1 MQDQAET
8 PGRFKNVG
16 FAAISAG
23 FLTLFCIIVGQTAEK
38 FAGSVTPTN
47 SSLTASADTTK
58 IDASTGAKAQFNTI
72 DYATTGSIKGQTV
85 IISPCTGEKTVQ

>member
-8 PGRFKNVG
+8 PGSHKNVS

-23 FLTLFCIIVGQTAEK
+23 FLTLFCIIIGQGAERL
-38 FAGSVTPTN
+38 AGSVTPAN
-47 SSLTASADTTK
+47 SSLMAGADTK
-58 IDASTGAKAQFNTI
+58 SSNSSTIAKPKFNAI
-72 DYATTGSIKGQTV
+72 DYATTGAIKGQTV